1 MNPNLFKKVLINKA
15 KQSICRYSVAALG
28 FNSGGECVAKSV
40 NKPRFN
46 HPHGGLH
53 AEMQIM
59 SLARRKGI
67 KTIFICRI
75 GGSGNILP
83 IHPCKTCAEKAKEL
97 GIKIVSLR

>member
-1 MNPNLFKKVLINKA
+1 MNQEIKKVLINKA

-28 FNSGGECVAKSV
+28 FNAGGECVAKSV
-40 NKPRFN
+40 NKPRFG

-59 SLARRKGI
+59 SVARRKGI
-67 KTIFICRI
+67 KSIFICRI

-83 IHPCKTCAEKAKEL
+83 IDPCNVCFEKAEEL
-97 GIKIVSLR
+97 GIKITSLR